1 MEFVETRLTGAFRI
15 LLEPKVDNRGS
26 FTRTFS
32 REQLEERG
40 LAGSLE
46 QCNIVKNELAGTLRG
61 IHYHLRPA
69 GEVKFV
75 QCVRGAVFDV
85 LVDLRPESETY
96 GEWISLE
103 LTDARPEILYIPK
116 GMGHAYQ
123 TLEPQSTVL
132 YFMTEAFVPGTERGF
147 RWDEPSLGIPW
158 PLPDPI
164 LSTRDQALPDL
175 DLVQHRREH
184 SSSGGRR

>member
-1 MEFVETRLTGAFRI
+1 MQFVETRLAGAFRI
-15 LLEPKVDNRGS
+15 LLEPKVDARGS

-32 REQLEERG
+32 RDELEERG
-40 LAGSLE
+40 LADSLE
-46 QCNIVKNELAGTLRG
+46 QCNTVTNERAGTLRG
-61 IHYHLRPA
+61 VHYHLRPA

-103 LTDARPEILYIPK
+103 LQETRPEILYIPK

-132 YFMTEAFVPGTERGF
+132 YFMSEAFVAGTERGF
-147 RWDEPSLGIPW
+147 RWDDPALGIPW
-158 PLPDPI
+158 PVADPI
-164 LSTRDQALPDL
+164 LSARDQALPDL
-175 DLVQHRREH
+175 DLERHRLEH
-184 SSSGGRR
+184 SSNGGGS

>member
-1 MEFVETRLTGAFRI
+1 MDFVETRLPGAFRI

-26 FTRTFS
+26 FTRTFN
-32 REQLEERG
+32 REELEERG

-46 QCNIVKNELAGTLRG
+46 QCNIVTNELAGTVRG

-75 QCVRGAVFDV
+75 QCVRGAIFDV

-103 LTDARPEILYIPK
+103 LEETRPEILYIPK

-123 TLEPQSTVL
+123 TLEPQSTVV
-132 YFMTEAFVPGTERGF
+132 YFMSEAFVPGTERGF
-147 RWDEPSLGIPW
+147 RWDDPALGIPW
-158 PLPDPI
+158 PLAEPI
-164 LSTRDQALPDL
+164 LSPRDQALPYL
-175 DLVQHRREH
+175 DLEGHRLEH
-184 SSSGGRR
+184 SSGGRGS